1 MTIENIIS
9 IATVCINALIVIF
22 YFIAWLK
29 TSKKNA
35 ANAFE
40 EILKSIPNY
49 ANLAN
54 GNWGTQMQKAN
65 FILAMIKSKCEE
77 LNIKFKEK
85 TAKEA
90 VNNYLGGNNNEKTQ
104 N

>member
-1 MTIENIIS
+1 MTIDNIIS
-9 IATVCINALIVIF
+9 IATVCINSLIVIF

-29 TSKKNA
+29 SNKKNA
-35 ANAFE
+35 SSAFE
-40 EILKSIPNY
+40 EILKSIPSY
-49 ANLAN
+49 ASLAN
-54 GNWGTQMQKAN
+54 GNWGTQLQKAN

-77 LNIKFKEK
+77 LNIKFNEK

-90 VNNYLGGNNNEKTQ
+90 VNNYLGGTANEKTQ

>member
-9 IATVCINALIVIF
+9 IATVCINGLIVF
-22 YFIAWLK
+22 CYFMAWIK
-29 TSKKNA
+29 SSKKNA
-35 ANAFE
+35 TNAFE
-40 EILKSIPNY
+40 EILKSIPN
-49 ANLAN
+49 LAQLAS
-54 GNWGTQMQKAN
+54 GNWGTQIQKAN

-90 VNNYLGGNNNEKTQ
+90 VNKYLGGTANETTQ